1 MAKAR
6 YVMVGGFLG
15 AGKTTAILK
24 MAELLR
30 ARGQRVGLITND
42 QSFGLVDTAMLNAHG
57 FPVREITGGCFCCK
71 FNSLVEA
78 SEKLTV
84 EAAPDTFIAEPVG
97 SCTDLKATV
106 DYPLRRIYG
115 ADYSIA
121 PLSVLVDPVRAM
133 RILGLEPGKSFSEKV
148 VYIYG
153 KQLEEAEVIVINKID
168 LLSPERLE
176 ALRTALESR
185 FPHARV
191 HLISARLGQGIE
203 EWVDHVTTA
212 GPKTDGA
219 MEVDY
224 DTYADGEALLGW
236 LNATIRV
243 SSVRDETFDGNAL
256 LLDLARAVQSRLSEH
271 GFEVAHLK
279 MTLTPDENGND
290 IAVANLVRSDSWPE
304 QSHRLAEPLGSGQ
317 LILNL
322 RAEADPELLR
332 SVTLAAKD
340 AVASAGGLAL
350 DVEHL
355 ERFRPGKPTP
365 THRLAGVADV

>member
-1 MAKAR
+1 
-6 YVMVGGFLG
+6 L
-15 AGKTTAILK
+15 
-24 MAELLR
+24 
-30 ARGQRVGLITND
+30 
-42 QSFGLVDTAMLNAHG
+42 
-57 FPVREITGGCFCCK
+57 
-71 FNSLVEA
+71 
-78 SEKLTV
+78 
-84 EAAPDTFIAEPVG
+84 
-97 SCTDLKATV
+97 
-106 DYPLRRIYG
+106 
-115 ADYSIA
+115 
-121 PLSVLVDPVRAM
+121 
-133 RILGLEPGKSFSEKV
+133 KV

-243 SSVRDETFDGNAL
+243 SSVRDEAFDGNAL

-304 QSHRLAEPLGSGQ
+304 QSHRLAEPIESGQ